1 MMKFLIV
8 LIILMNC
15 LVKLPR
21 QISCAKEIS
30 EHRPRPFNR
39 LRTFAIHSLKT
50 LSNLRKAYE
59 LQQQKLKE
67 AIENRELTR
76 KMKEEMERKRLQ
88 QLYRHRDFFKS
99 IFQRNRI

>member
-1 MMKFLIV
+1 V
-8 LIILMNC
+8 NC
-15 LVKLPR
+15 LAK
-21 QISCAKEIS
+21 QISYAKDIINEP
-30 EHRPRPFNR
+30 RPRPYIR

-67 AIENRELTR
+67 EIENLELKR
-76 KMKEEMERKRLQ
+76 KMKEEMERIRLQ

>member
-1 MMKFLIV
+1 V
-8 LIILMNC
+8 NC

-21 QISCAKEIS
+21 QISCAKEIN
-30 EHRPRPFNR
+30 EPRPRPYIR

-67 AIENRELTR
+67 EIENRELKR
-76 KMKEEMERKRLQ
+76 KMKEEMERIRLQ
-88 QLYRHRDFFKS
+88 QLHRHIDFFKS